1 VKRILWS
8 DIAKQDFRSALAW
21 LRRHNRRA
29 AIDAELDILNMIVSI
44 AQRPFAGRSDIQ
56 SDVKLRS
63 LPKWHRRIAYR
74 IEGDDIRLLS
84 IRDTRRKD

>member
-8 DIAKQDFRSALAW
+8 DIAKQDLRSALAW

-29 AIDAELDILNMIVSI
+29 SIDAELDILNMIVSI
-44 AQRPFAGRSDIQ
+44 SQRPFAGRSDIMK
-56 SDVKLRS
+56 DVKLRS
-63 LPKWHRRIAYR
+63 LPKWHRRIAYQ
-74 IEGDDIRLLS
+74 IEGDAIRLLS

>member
-21 LRRHNRRA
+21 LRRQNRRA
-29 AIDAELDILNMIVSI
+29 AMNAELDILNMIVSI
-44 AQRPFAGRSDIQ
+44 SQRPSAGRSDNAT
-56 SDVKLRS
+56 DVKLRS

-74 IEGDDIRLLS
+74 IEGDDIRILS
-84 IRDTRRKD
+84 IRDARQRG